1 MPDAPAPSRAA
12 VLLSALLLLHAWL
25 SSTAAPRL
33 RQPVAASIAA
43 ASPPRQLLPPRSV
56 EELVTLTEGGWAPC
70 ATGNTSQVRVAW
82 PPGAGAPL
90 PGGARR
96 LALGTRH
103 VLLVSA
109 LTATGARVRCGGDYL
124 EAQLQGEH
132 LRHRPRTEDHL
143 DGTYKITLDLPDD
156 PLLAGPAWLN
166 LTLLFVH
173 FAGMTEPSPAL
184 WRALAPHSTVFSAAL
199 ELVAS
204 AGAAPLRLPSCRDMP
219 FMAEPFWSGH
229 WVRLPSASSPC
240 PAGLCQ
246 GSPARLAQ
254 PWVYRLP
261 QCSFELFSLAAARQC
276 VSGSWVLAAG
286 DSCNPYSA
294 DSLLADVL
302 GVHNHSSVPAP
313 LSDRTFD
320 LQLTAWEDGR
330 GSAPLPAPPP
340 WLLRLTHIWLGGW
353 DRTGNGAG
361 LSLALDRDA
370 LMTLFS
376 HFLSWPGGGVLP
388 DLFFLNSGLHDG
400 FTDFQEELRV
410 TECHHPPPCPTYLT
424 GRAHLGATA
433 RFAAA
438 VSAAAAFFRQLAAL
452 PADLAAGARLEAGGA
467 PPGAALPP
475 LPPPPRQPR
484 FLWRHT
490 VATAGP
496 RRATIYHNTQKME
509 VFAHIVARRLL
520 DEGQRE
526 DAQPWLFLDEFDMS
540 FPWHYDLDASDHT
553 HYGLKDGRPLA
564 GVVDGMMLHVA
575 LNGLCGPSTSTA

>member
-12 VLLSALLLLHAWL
+12 ALLCALLLLHAWL
-25 SSTAAPRL
+25 YFSPAPRL
-33 RQPVAASIAA
+33 HQPSAAYLAA
-43 ASPPRQLLPPRSV
+43 LPPRLLLPPRSV
-56 EELVTLTEGGWAPC
+56 EELVALTEGGWAPC
-70 ATGNTSQVRVAW
+70 ATGNTSRVRVEW
-82 PPGAGAPL
+82 PPGAAAPL
-90 PGGARR
+90 PSGARP
-96 LALGTRH
+96 LALGARH
-103 VLLVSA
+103 VLLVTA

-132 LRHRPRTEDHL
+132 VRYRPRTEDRL
-143 DGTYKITLDLPDD
+143 DGTYTLSIDLPND

-184 WRALAPHSTVFSAAL
+184 WRALAPHAAVFSAAL
-199 ELVAS
+199 QLVAS
-204 AGAAPLRLPSCRDMP
+204 AGAAPLRLPSCRAVP

-229 WVRLPSASSPC
+229 WVRLASAGAPC
-240 PAGLCQ
+240 PEGLCQ
-246 GSPARLAQ
+246 GSSARLPQ

-261 QCSFELFSLAAARQC
+261 QCSFELFSAADARAC
-276 VSGSWVLAAG
+276 VAGAWVLAAG

-294 DSLLADVL
+294 DSLFADVL
-302 GVHNHSSVPAP
+302 RVRNHSSVPAP
-313 LSDRTFD
+313 LSERTFD
-320 LQLTAWEDGR
+320 IQVTAWEDESQ

-376 HFLSWPGGGVLP
+376 HFLAWPGGSVLP
-388 DLFFLNSGLHDG
+388 DVYFINSGLHDG
-400 FTDFQEELRV
+400 FTDYQEELRV
-410 TECHHPPPCPTYLT
+410 TECHHAPPCPTYLT
-424 GRAHLGATA
+424 GRAHPGATA

-438 VSAAAAFFRQLAAL
+438 VGAAVAFFRQLAAL
-452 PADLAAGARLEAGGA
+452 PSDLAAGARLAAGGA
-467 PPGAALPP
+467 PGGAPQP
-475 LPPPPRQPR
+475 LPPPRQPR

-509 VFAHIVARRLL
+509 VFAHIVAQRLL
-520 DEGQRE
+520 EEAQRE
-526 DAQPWLFLDEFDMS
+526 PPAHWLFLDEFDMS

-564 GVVDGMMLHVA
+564 SVVDGMMLHVA
-575 LNGLCGPSTSTA
+575 LNGLCGPPSQ